1 MTGREL
7 EILRKSG
14 IRRNG
19 EVNRQCLIFR
29 NPKRGL
35 REEAKKV
42 VAGMGMDSYP
52 MPSKVLK
59 LSTTPIRVLT
69 VSDETKRATF
79 EMTKV
84 PQFKTSGQEKS
95 F

>member
-1 MTGREL
+1 VNSSGMERVRGGEQEKIMTGREL

-19 EVNRQCLIFR
+19 EINRQCLIFR

-42 VAGMGMDSYP
+42 VAGM
-52 MPSKVLK
+52 
-59 LSTTPIRVLT
+59 
-69 VSDETKRATF
+69 
-79 EMTKV
+79 
-84 PQFKTSGQEKS
+84 
-95 F
+95 

>member
-1 MTGREL
+1 MNSSGMGRVREGGGQEKIMTGREL

-19 EVNRQCLIFR
+19 EINRQCLIFR

-52 MPSKVLK
+52 MPSNFPPHPSEL
-59 LSTTPIRVLT
+59 L
-69 VSDETKRATF
+69 
-79 EMTKV
+79 
-84 PQFKTSGQEKS
+84 QFLMRRKEPLLR
-95 F
+95 